1 MKPFQQRLESL
12 LKKISGR
19 DEVGIDE
26 ILSHLPEVKNNK
38 KKLEKVHA
46 LMIEINC

>member
-26 ILSHLPEVKNNK
+26 ILITISHCKAYATATAIGIRNDL
-38 KKLEKVHA
+38 
-46 LMIEINC
+46 